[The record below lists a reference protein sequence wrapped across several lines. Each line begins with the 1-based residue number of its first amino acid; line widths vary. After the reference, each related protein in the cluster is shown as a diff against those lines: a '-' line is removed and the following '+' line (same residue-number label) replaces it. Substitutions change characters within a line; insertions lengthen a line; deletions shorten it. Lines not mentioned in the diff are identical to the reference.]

1 MSFYLILRNLHNCL
15 LVFLGLCNDVAAYPV
30 NYASYPVPVRQ
41 FRLLPFGLLQC
52 MGRPKPP
59 CHLLILQGV
68 TLAYKGFAPSGLVLK
83 HSFKEL
89 LLYLP
94 FKAHTRGHKT
104 LGVRWYAKCIARWQ
118 GSYRLI
124 SS

>member
-1 MSFYLILRNLHNCL
+1 MYFCLILRNLHKYL
-15 LVFLGLCNDVAAYPV
+15 LVFLGLCNDVAAYPD

-94 FKAHTRGHKT
+94 FKAHTKAITNG
-104 LGVRWYAKCIARWQ
+104 GFGNIIEA
-118 GSYRLI
+118 
-124 SS
+124 SSPAQSFVLVDS